1 MILSIERIFCWH
13 GLYRN
18 AWRTKDELTIN
29 TLNLLENREKNRL
42 QINKNKTKYMYVT
55 KSRQLCEVSGLDS
68 FYLNKLKISN
78 I

>member
-1 MILSIERIFCWH
+1 MGYIVMPGES
-13 GLYRN
+13 
-18 AWRTKDELTIN
+18 KDELTIN
-29 TLNLLENREKNRL
+29 TLNLLVNREKNRL
-42 QINKNKTKYMYVT
+42 QINKNKTKYMYVYMYVT